1 MNKGSV
7 TTNDILE
14 ALSLRVNDVLRPSKK
29 RENKREDIFFWVFKF
44 IFLVI
49 YLIIIAWFFN
59 QLRGLGVSIIYFIGK
74 SLRSVLS
81 AVWITV
87 IGFMKEFII
96 VYILYDNFK
105 IFKSSKYYENLYA
118 KEKKLKAKKETVC
131 KGIDVFFKVL
141 SVGFMIITGFIA
153 ALSLFFAVYLIIM
166 VLDGTFV
173 ISPIIIMLAIFG
185 ICYFTF
191 KYIQNKF
198 FDYKPVITKT
208 YFIVSFL
215 VLLLGVLLFGYEVS
229 SFEYYNTLPRGLEVT
244 QKEKTFKIDDKQRII
259 LKSNSKLDNLKVIL
273 DEELKDEI
281 KVKVEYFETAKVSYV
296 YTFNDNDDL
305 KLTFTS
311 SLDFKADN
319 VVDVM
324 KLFMASFNNKTIYN
338 YNLFKYPNIYV
349 YANMET
355 LNRISIQ

>member
-7 TTNDILE
+7 TSNDILE
-14 ALSLRVNDVLRPSKK
+14 ALSLRVNEILRPGKK
-29 RENKREDIFFWVFKF
+29 KENKKENIFFWIFKF
-44 IFLVI
+44 IFLVL
-49 YLIIIAWFFN
+49 YLLIIAWFFN

-96 VYILYDNFK
+96 IYLLYDNFK
-105 IFKSSKYYENLYA
+105 IFRNSSYFEKLYE
-118 KEKKLKAKKETVC
+118 KERKLKKKKEMIS
-131 KGIDVFFKVL
+131 KGIDIFFKVL
-141 SVGFMIITGFIA
+141 SVGFMIITGFFA
-153 ALSLFFAVYLIIM
+153 ALSLFFAIYLIIM

-173 ISPIIIMLAIFG
+173 VSPIIVMLSIFG

-198 FDYKPVITKT
+198 FDSKPVITKT

-215 VLLLGVLLFGYEVS
+215 TLFLGVLLFGYEIS
-229 SFEYYNTLPRGLEVT
+229 SFEYYNTLPRGLNVI
-244 QKEKTFKIDDKQRII
+244 QKEQTFKVDDSQKII

-273 DEELKDEI
+273 DEDLKDEI
-281 KVKVEYFETAKVSYV
+281 KVKLEYFETANVSYI
-296 YTFNDNDDL
+296 YTFNENDNL

-311 SLDFKADN
+311 SIDFESDN
-319 VVDVM
+319 IIDVM
-324 KLFMASFNNKTIYN
+324 KLIMASFNNKTIYN

-355 LNRISIQ
+355 LNRITIK